1 MTDNA
6 KIVEVAGL
14 MLKLDQYKNE
24 DDPTC
29 LEDSARFEQA
39 VKGLSQAEMM
49 AVNMAYK
56 LRQGKPYM
64 VCSDNQE
71 EIGGYKSLAEYMGA
85 TVEEVEEPVEATR
98 SRNLQRCFNPHGPV
112 PFGDASHVKIQRV
125 GRPTNDQK
133 SVCSRA
139 NNTLAEGEAARVPFI
154 RGSGEAQ

>member
-24 DDPTC
+24 DDPAC

-49 AVNMAYK
+49 AVNAAYK

-71 EIGGYKSLAEYMGA
+71 TISGHKSLAEYMGA
-85 TVEEVEEPVEATR
+85 TVEESKPEDSLLGVLADKPERQGKTTIIIRPVGG
-98 SRNLQRCFNPHGPV
+98 SRH
-112 PFGDASHVKIQRV
+112 
-125 GRPTNDQK
+125 
-133 SVCSRA
+133 
-139 NNTLAEGEAARVPFI
+139 
-154 RGSGEAQ
+154 

>member
-24 DDPTC
+24 DDPAC

-98 SRNLQRCFNPHGPV
+98 KHFLFGALDEEAREKVLENKTTIIIRPVGGSRH
-112 PFGDASHVKIQRV
+112 
-125 GRPTNDQK
+125 
-133 SVCSRA
+133 
-139 NNTLAEGEAARVPFI
+139 
-154 RGSGEAQ
+154 

>member
-24 DDPTC
+24 DDPAC

-71 EIGGYKSLAEYMGA
+71 EIGGYKSLAEYMGQPWRRWKSRWRL
-85 TVEEVEEPVEATR
+85 PVNT
-98 SRNLQRCFNPHGPV
+98 SCLGP
-112 PFGDASHVKIQRV
+112 
-125 GRPTNDQK
+125 
-133 SVCSRA
+133 
-139 NNTLAEGEAARVPFI
+139 
-154 RGSGEAQ
+154 